1 MDTNKNDAHNLNHE
15 QEQNQNQE
23 QNMETNQPPTPDNS
37 LENSEPA
44 ENNKNQDILP
54 NPAVQGSNPDKQ
66 QKLHNWKNI
75 LILILMLIAF
85 ILGFQFLMSFMVIV

>member
-1 MDTNKNDAHNLNHE
+1 MDTNKTDAHNKN
-15 QEQNQNQE
+15 QEQNQE
-23 QNMETNQPPTPDNS
+23 QNMETNPTPASDDL
-37 LENSEPA
+37 LEDSEPA

>member
-1 MDTNKNDAHNLNHE
+1 MDTNKNDTHNLNKNTESHP
-15 QEQNQNQE
+15 
-23 QNMETNQPPTPDNS
+23 TPTPDN
-37 LENSEPA
+37 LPENSNPS

-54 NPAVQGSNPDKQ
+54 NSAVQGSNPDKQ

>member
-23 QNMETNQPPTPDNS
+23 QNMETNPTPTPNN
-37 LENSEPA
+37 LPENSNPS